1 MGVFQ
6 LLHADSER
14 AFRQREHL
22 KGCLQLYTFGWKLP
36 QYVILGNY
44 TEQGIRTAKE
54 SIKRDEDTRRMVSQ
68 AGGKLQIYYT
78 FGEYDFVALV
88 EMPSDEAMLK
98 LLLVV
103 GKAGNVRTKTLKAYT
118 ESEAHKVMSQL
129 P

>member
-1 MGVFQ
+1 
-6 LLHADSER
+6 
-14 AFRQREHL
+14 
-22 KGCLQLYTFGWKLP
+22 
-36 QYVILGNY
+36 
-44 TEQGIRTAKE
+44 
-54 SIKRDEDTRRMVSQ
+54 MVSQ
-68 AGGKLQIYYT
+68 AGGKIQIYYT
-78 FGEYDFVALV
+78 FGEYDFVSLV